1 MAQIIGW
8 ISNLLFLIGGI
19 YLCKK
24 NVLGFYFQLF
34 GNILYIWQSII
45 LNNISLMW
53 LSLIL
58 GIVNI
63 YGIYEWNKK
72 NKSSLN
78 NAEIRY
84 ANAVCDFYEENN

>member
-24 NVLGFYFQLF
+24 NILGFYFQLF

-58 GIVNI
+58 STVNI
-63 YGIYEWNKK
+63 YGIYKWKENKHFI
-72 NKSSLN
+72 NQ
-78 NAEIRY
+78 AEIKY